1 MDDYD
6 MRYARA
12 TGRLLAN
19 LQHAVTV
26 IKIAADHSEDSVTVE
41 FLRENQVNLQ
51 AALDR
56 VEADLRAP
64 VATEHMKEAA

>member
-6 MRYARA
+6 MRYASA
-12 TGRLLAN
+12 TGRLFAN
-19 LQHAVTV
+19 LQHAVSI
-26 IKIAADHSEDSVTVE
+26 IKIAADHSEDRVTVQ

-51 AALDR
+51 AALDSIR
-56 VEADLRAP
+56 ADLRAP